1 MSDESAAIKTV
12 EGEIEGEIVRRGDA
26 AYDSTWSAMLWNEL
40 KPQRFPDL
48 IVRVA
53 SDRDVPAA
61 IRLAR
66 SEGHRIA
73 LRSHGHSWCGSP
85 LRDGGM
91 LIDLSAL
98 NTCEI
103 DPAARTA
110 TVQPALSGREFV
122 AALAPHGLAFPG
134 GHCGPVA
141 LGGYLLSGG
150 LGWNPGTL
158 GPAVASVRAVEVVTA
173 DGSTLTCS
181 ADENPDLFWAARG
194 AGPGFF
200 AVATRFHVSLYDL
213 PAALAETTYVFPLA
227 DVEPVTR
234 WATAVAERLPVNVEA
249 SFMLATASPE
259 PDATTATPRPK
270 VISFTGIA
278 FAGTREEAL
287 RCLEPLRDCP
297 LADRALSRTVDQPR
311 TFEDLYEASARFWPP
326 GRRSAVDTLWS
337 DTGYE
342 TLLPALAASVAEAPS
357 ELSLILAPVWPVG
370 RDRTRARDMAFPI
383 LGETYVAPF
392 AAWDDPAADAANIR
406 WLRDAMRTV
415 EPYGT
420 GHYIAEADLT
430 ADPSRARRSYTPEG
444 WERLRELKAVYD
456 PENVFHTYLTPPAG

>member
-1 MSDESAAIKTV
+1 MSE
-12 EGEIEGEIVRRGDA
+12 EIEGEIVRRGDA

-53 SDRDVPAA
+53 SERDVPAA
-61 IRLAR
+61 VRLAR

-98 NTCEI
+98 SAYEL
-103 DPAARTA
+103 DPASRTA
-110 TVQPALSGREFV
+110 DVQPALSGRELV
-122 AALAPHGLAFPG
+122 AALAPHGLAFPA

-150 LGWNPGTL
+150 LGWNSGVL
-158 GPAVASVRAVEVVTA
+158 GPAAASVRAVEVVTA

-181 ADENPDLFWAARG
+181 KDEHADLFWAARG

-200 AVATRFHVSLYDL
+200 AVATRFHLSLYDL
-213 PAALAETTYVFPLA
+213 PTAVAETTYAFPLA

-234 WATAVAERLPVNVEA
+234 WATTAAKRLPANVEA
-249 SFMLATASPE
+249 SFMLATASP
-259 PDATTATPRPK
+259 DYATATPRPK
-270 VISFTGIA
+270 VISFTGTA
-278 FAGTREEAL
+278 FARTHAEAVE
-287 RCLEPLRDCP
+287 CLEPLRDCP
-297 LADRALSRTVDQPR
+297 LADRALFRKVEEPR
-311 TFEDLYEASARFWPP
+311 TFEDLYDTSSRFWPR
-326 GRRSAVDTLWS
+326 GHRNVVDTLWS

-342 TLLPALAASVAEAPS
+342 TLLPALAASVADAPS
-357 ELSLILAPVWPVG
+357 EQSLVLAPLWPVS
-370 RDRTRARDMAFPI
+370 RDRTLSRDMAFPV
-383 LGETYVAPF
+383 LGETYLAPF
-392 AAWDDPAADAANIR
+392 ATWDDPAADAVNVR
-406 WLRDAMRTV
+406 WLRDTMRIV

-430 ADPSRARRSYTPEG
+430 ADPSRARRSYTPAG
-444 WERLRELKAVYD
+444 WERLRALKAAYD
-456 PENVFHTYLTPPAG
+456 PENVFHTYLTP

>member
-1 MSDESAAIKTV
+1 MSGDT
-12 EGEIEGEIVRRGDA
+12 GGIEGEVVRRGDA

-40 KPQRFPDL
+40 RPQRFPDL

-61 IRLAR
+61 VRLAR
-66 SEGHRIA
+66 AEGHRIA

-98 NTCEI
+98 DAYEL
-103 DPAARTA
+103 DPASRTA

-150 LGWNPGTL
+150 LGWNSGAL
-158 GPAVASVRAVEVVTA
+158 GPAAASVRAVEVVTA
-173 DGSTLTCS
+173 DGSTLTCGE
-181 ADENPDLFWAARG
+181 DENPDLFWAARG

-213 PAALAETTYVFPLA
+213 PTAIAETSYTFPLA

-234 WATAVAERLPVNVEA
+234 WAVGAAERLPANVEA
-249 SFMLATASPE
+249 SFMLATASS
-259 PDATTATPRPK
+259 DVTTATPRPK
-270 VISFTGIA
+270 VISFTGTA
-278 FAGTREEAL
+278 FARTHEEAL

-297 LADRALSRTVDQPR
+297 LADRALSRTVDRPR
-311 TFEDLYEASARFWPP
+311 TFEDLYDASAAFWAP
-326 GRRSAVDTLWS
+326 GYRNAVDTLWS

-342 TLLPALAASVAEAPS
+342 TLLPALAATVAAAPS
-357 ELSLILAPVWPVG
+357 ERSLVLAPLWPVS
-370 RDRTRARDMAFPI
+370 RDRTLSRGMAFPV
-383 LGETYVAPF
+383 LGETYLAPF
-392 AAWDDPAADAANIR
+392 ASWGDPAEDAANTR
-406 WLRDAMRTV
+406 WVRDVMRVV

-430 ADPSRARRSYTPEG
+430 ADPARARRSYAPDG
-444 WERLRELKAVYD
+444 WERLRALKSVYD
-456 PENVFHTYLTPPAG
+456 PENVFHTYLTP